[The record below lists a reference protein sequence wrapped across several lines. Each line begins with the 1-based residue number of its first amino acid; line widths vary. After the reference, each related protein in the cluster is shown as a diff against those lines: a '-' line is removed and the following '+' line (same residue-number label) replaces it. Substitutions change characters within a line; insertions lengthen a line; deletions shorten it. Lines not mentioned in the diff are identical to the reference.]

1 MKRSINRVVLLAA
14 LLFLAGSVFAKDAP
28 KYKTAEVKQ
37 ATIADGVQLPD
48 NINPPQLLNLL
59 SDEIREQLSKK
70 DVAEQVIADGG
81 AVPDA
86 VVPDSIVVECKI
98 ADFKKAGH
106 TMMHPAEVT
115 VTINVYHRSDHSPIA
130 NASPNVKLVPAMYR
144 SDEHLAHAL
153 GGWVAG
159 ETHKILK

>member
-106 TMMHPAEVT
+106 TMMHPAEIT
-115 VTINVYHRSDHSPIA
+115 MEINIYHRGDHTLIA
-130 NASPNVKLVPAMYR
+130 SATPNAKLVPAMYR
-144 SDEHLAHAL
+144 NEEHLAHAV

-159 ETHKILK
+159 ETHKVLK

>member
-1 MKRSINRVVLLAA
+1 MQRSINRIVLLAA

-37 ATIADGVQLPD
+37 VTIADGVQLPD
-48 NINPPQLLNLL
+48 NISPPQLLKLL
-59 SDEIREQLSKK
+59 SDELREELSKK
-70 DVAEQVIADGG
+70 GVAEQVIADGG

-86 VVPDSIVVECKI
+86 AVADSIVVECKI

-106 TMMHPAEVT
+106 TMMHPAEITVT
-115 VTINVYHRSDHSPIA
+115 VNIYHRSDHALIA
-130 NASPNVKLVPAMYR
+130 NASPNAKLVPGMYR
-144 SDEHLAHAL
+144 SDEHLAHAV

>member
-1 MKRSINRVVLLAA
+1 MKRSINRVVLVAA

-37 ATIADGVQLPD
+37 VTIAEGVQLPD
-48 NINPPQLLNLL
+48 NINPQQLLKLL

-81 AVPDA
+81 VVPDA

-98 ADFKKAGH
+98 ADFKKPGH
-106 TMMHPAEVT
+106 TMMHPAEIT
-115 VTINVYHRSDHSPIA
+115 MAIDIYHRSDHTPIA
-130 NASPNVKLVPAMYR
+130 NASPNAKLVPAMYR
-144 SDEHLAHAL
+144 SDEHLAHAV

-159 ETHKILK
+159 ETHKLLK